1 MSICGSNL
9 IPIFISLLC
18 CGAIF
23 IYFNLRLNE
32 VKFAVE
38 KQNRVLTAFITN
50 VQQDIRAGGG
60 GCMLPIPSVHN
71 NFAAPEAIIAA
82 QKFMNESDKIVVSD
96 DEEDDDDDED
106 DSDSDSSDSDEDEDE
121 EAPTIKN
128 IKIVNLQ
135 ERPMIPIAFEFEE
148 LTCVLG
154 ETSTANNPESSSI
167 MEIMDVSLSL
177 ANVNVSEAN
186 VSVSEANT
194 NTNTNTNTNVSVSE
208 ANANTNTTTDAP
220 TTYEQMKIDE
230 LRKVATDKNL
240 APKEEIKRMKK
251 PELLVLLKK

>member
-96 DEEDDDDDED
+96 DEEDDDS

-135 ERPMIPIAFEFEE
+135 ERPKIPIAFEFEE

-154 ETSTANNPESSSI
+154 ESSTVNNPESSSI

-177 ANVNVSEAN
+177 ANVNVSEVNVSEAN
-186 VSVSEANT
+186 VSVSEANVS
-194 NTNTNTNTNVSVSE
+194 VSVSE
-208 ANANTNTTTDAP
+208 ANTNANTNATTDAP

>member
-96 DEEDDDDDED
+96 DEEDDDS

-135 ERPMIPIAFEFEE
+135 ERPKIPIAFEFEE

-154 ETSTANNPESSSI
+154 ESSTVNNPESSSI

-186 VSVSEANT
+186 VSVSEANVS
-194 NTNTNTNTNVSVSE
+194 VSVSE
-208 ANANTNTTTDAP
+208 ANTNANTNATTDAP

>member
-96 DEEDDDDDED
+96 DEEDDDS

-135 ERPMIPIAFEFEE
+135 ERPKIPIAFEFEE

-154 ETSTANNPESSSI
+154 ESTTVNNPESSSI

-186 VSVSEANT
+186 VSVSEANVS
-194 NTNTNTNTNVSVSE
+194 VSVSE
-208 ANANTNTTTDAP
+208 ANTNANTNATTDAP

>member
-96 DEEDDDDDED
+96 DEEDDDS

-121 EAPTIKN
+121 EAPAIKN

-135 ERPMIPIAFEFEE
+135 ERPKIPIAFEFEE

-154 ETSTANNPESSSI
+154 ESSTVNNPESSSI

-186 VSVSEANT
+186 VSEA
-194 NTNTNTNTNVSVSE
+194 NVSVSE
-208 ANANTNTTTDAP
+208 ANVSVSVSEANTNANTNATTDAP

>member
-96 DEEDDDDDED
+96 DEEDDDS

-135 ERPMIPIAFEFEE
+135 ERPKIPIAFEFEE

-154 ETSTANNPESSSI
+154 ESSTVNNPESSSI

-186 VSVSEANT
+186 VSVSEAN
-194 NTNTNTNTNVSVSE
+194 VSVSE
-208 ANANTNTTTDAP
+208 ANVSVSVSEANTNANTNATTDAP

>member
-96 DEEDDDDDED
+96 DEEDDDS

-135 ERPMIPIAFEFEE
+135 ERPKIPIAFEFEE

-154 ETSTANNPESSSI
+154 ESSTVNNPESSSI

-177 ANVNVSEAN
+177 ANVNVSEVNVSVSEAN
-186 VSVSEANT
+186 VSVSVSEANT
-194 NTNTNTNTNVSVSE
+194 N
-208 ANANTNTTTDAP
+208 ANTNATTDAP